1 MREDVFLLEEMLLR
15 TMLSEIEERYRKVQR
30 NREGDR
36 EVLELAEN
44 LLRIGRAAEGVFRKI
59 PNPRRKMG
67 EDLYTTLYEVLKDI
81 SSALSELAIA
91 GDDRIHTVVAHT
103 YRRLDSLNSLFEKL
117 T

>member
-1 MREDVFLLEEMLLR
+1 
-15 TMLSEIEERYRKVQR
+15 MLSEIEERYRKVQR

-67 EDLYTTLYEVLKDI
+67 
-81 SSALSELAIA
+81 
-91 GDDRIHTVVAHT
+91 
-103 YRRLDSLNSLFEKL
+103 
-117 T
+117 